1 MTVTSSGMSPAPS
14 GRRGAT
20 LIFNAGAGGSEHCT
34 PDDLVAALEGIGF
47 SPVYRSTACEADLDA
62 ALADAQGAVFVAGGD
77 GTVRAAALR
86 LAGREGVTLGVI
98 PMGTANNVARTLGVQ
113 GEPLDV
119 IAGYAGAGV
128 RPFDLGRVE
137 APWGEDLFLEAC
149 GCGAFADVMAEYDP
163 EAGKSP
169 LRAVQALTATLT
181 NFDPSPVALCV
192 DGVPEPEV
200 PLALLEVMNTNATG
214 PRLRLATHAD
224 PGDGLLDVV
233 RIDAGAREGLLA
245 YLAALARDE
254 FTDLDSVQ
262 VSRAGVV
269 EIPYVGQAFHVDA
282 EVRPPVQGASGRVR
296 IEVWP
301 GALSVLV
308 PLAGV

>member
-1 MTVTSSGMSPAPS
+1 MTAMSSGATPAAPE
-14 GRRGAT
+14 RRSAT

-34 PDDLVAALEGIGF
+34 PDELVAALEGIGF
-47 SPVYRSTACEADLDA
+47 TPVYRSTSCEDDLDA
-62 ALADAQGAVFVAGGD
+62 ALSDVRGAVFVAGGD

-98 PMGTANNVARTLGVQ
+98 PMGTANNVARMLGVQ
-113 GEPLDV
+113 GAPLDV

-128 RPFDLGRVE
+128 RPFDLGRVT

-163 EAGKSP
+163 EGGKSP

-181 NFDPSPVALCV
+181 AFNPLPVALCL
-192 DGVPEPEV
+192 DGVELPEV

-214 PRLRLATHAD
+214 PRLRLATNAD
-224 PGDGLLDVV
+224 PGDGQLDVV

-254 FTDLDSVQ
+254 FTDLNSVQ
-262 VSRAGVV
+262 VDRVGVV

-282 EVRPPVQGASGRVR
+282 EVRPAVQGASGRVR
-296 IEVWP
+296 IEVWA

-308 PLAGV
+308 PVAGA